1 MPYLHVIL
9 IFGKK
14 ISFYNTMLKHL
25 LCEIKIYYSFPIF
38 ATRDA
43 LGASSEVLKGFL
55 SHVPASTSSSSLLAH
70 KLRNVTG

>member
-1 MPYLHVIL
+1 
-9 IFGKK
+9 
-14 ISFYNTMLKHL
+14 MLKHL